1 MTFDEVIEK
10 RRSNRRFDPE
20 VEVPKEVIEKA
31 LLHATYAANSS
42 NMQLYEFHWVTSE
55 DLKKQMVPACMSQ
68 GAARTAKELI
78 VVCGR
83 RDLWRKRVAWHKE
96 LIDKDAEKL
105 GEQTKSIVLRRRYY
119 EKLMPW
125 TYINDGFGIFGIVR
139 RMAAFFI
146 GLKQPIYRAK
156 GNAQQKVT
164 VHKSAA
170 LASQNLMMSL
180 TAQGYDSCPMEGFD
194 EVRVRKILGL
204 DKGAEITMILAVGKG
219 TDKGIWGPRIRVPF
233 EEVVKVH

>member
-1 MTFDEVIEK
+1 MNFDKVIEL
-10 RRSNRRFDPE
+10 RRSNRRFDPA

-42 NMQLYEFHWVTSE
+42 NMQLYEFHWVTTAAIKE
-55 DLKKQMVPACMSQ
+55 QMIPACMSQ
-68 GAARTAKELI
+68 GAARTAKEFI
-78 VVCGR
+78 VVLGR
-83 RDLWRKRVAWHKE
+83 RDLWRKRVAWHKA

-125 TYINDGFGIFGIVR
+125 TYINDGFGLFGLIR
-139 RMAAFFI
+139 RLLAFFI
-146 GLKQPIYRAK
+146 GLKRPIYRAK

-170 LASQNLMMSL
+170 LASQNIMMSL

-194 EVRVRKILGL
+194 EVRVRKLL
-204 DKGAEITMILAVGKG
+204 KLPKSSEITMIIAVGKG

-233 EEVVKVH
+233 DEVVKVH